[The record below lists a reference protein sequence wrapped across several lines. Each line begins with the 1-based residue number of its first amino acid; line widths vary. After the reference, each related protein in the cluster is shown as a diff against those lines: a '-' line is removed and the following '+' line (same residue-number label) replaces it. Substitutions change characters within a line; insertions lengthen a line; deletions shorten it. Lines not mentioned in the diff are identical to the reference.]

1 MAGYSALL
9 KDHQC
14 TISNLC
20 GLVLGQVPLT
30 KGLYKYVYTPKTS
43 ETTNLVQ
50 KTLSLDDLHQCMG
63 HISPAAAKKLVKDGH
78 VIRLSLDM
86 SSEAS
91 FCEACAKAK
100 LTHKPVPKEHRGPCV
115 TPHGE
120 KVHLDVWG
128 PSNPQSLDGKEYFI
142 SFTDDYT

>member
-43 ETTNLVQ
+43 ETTNLMQ
-50 KTLSLDDLHQCMG
+50 KTLSLDDLHRRMG

-78 VIRLSLDM
+78 VVGLSLDM
-86 SSEAS
+86 SSKAS
-91 FCEACAKAK
+91 FCKAFTKAK
-100 LTHKPVPKEHRGPCV
+100 L
-115 TPHGE
+115 
-120 KVHLDVWG
+120 
-128 PSNPQSLDGKEYFI
+128 
-142 SFTDDYT
+142 